1 MHRIHI
7 MFECNEMWV
16 LSGMRMIGEIIII
29 IGVIIFLVIMIET
42 QSRQTSNLAMVS
54 YGVSLFI
61 NMNFSYR
68 FNLKTVSIIEAQ
80 MLALTKCVDFFKV
93 V

>member
-1 MHRIHI
+1 
-7 MFECNEMWV
+7 
-16 LSGMRMIGEIIII
+16 
-29 IGVIIFLVIMIET
+29 MIET

-68 FNLKTVSIIEAQ
+68 FNLKTISILEAQ
-80 MLALTKCVDFFKV
+80 MLALTKCVDFFKEIRDEADQSSEKST
-93 V
+93 

>member
-1 MHRIHI
+1 M
-7 MFECNEMWV
+7 
-16 LSGMRMIGEIIII
+16 GEIIII

-42 QSRQTSNLAMVS
+42 QYRQTSNLAMIS

-68 FNLKTVSIIEAQ
+68 FNLKTFSIIEAQ
-80 MLALTKCVDFFKV
+80 MLALTKCVDFFKIV
-93 V
+93 EEEAQ